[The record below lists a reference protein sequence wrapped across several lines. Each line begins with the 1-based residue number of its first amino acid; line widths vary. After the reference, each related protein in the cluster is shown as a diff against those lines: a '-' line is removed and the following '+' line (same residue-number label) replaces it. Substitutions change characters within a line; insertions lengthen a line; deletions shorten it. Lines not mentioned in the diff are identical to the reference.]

1 MNKPTPAPPGAHW
14 PLRLDQTSA
23 MDRRAASD
31 ALDIDGI
38 RDLLGML
45 LVDGSFKTYPTPSGG
60 YVQLS
65 LVSGLQAIDYLEAKA
80 DVLRRYLPTRAE
92 ITTITSKRS
101 NGRSSVQLRL
111 RVSSNRLRPIYNLLY
126 PGGEREITRNALDLL
141 GAKAA
146 AWIWAEGAKLG
157 DDGRLILR
165 RVGATSYEACLI
177 GGWLEVLTGATS
189 SLAEGSRRP
198 RLILEADQ
206 AQKAAAVLAPFA
218 PPARQ
223 ERFAL

>member
-1 MNKPTPAPPGAHW
+1 MQDPISPPGW
-14 PLRLDQTSA
+14 PLAPDQGSGLD
-23 MDRRAASD
+23 RHAAAQ

-65 LVSGLQAIDYLEAKA
+65 LVSGLQAIDHLEAKA
-80 DVLRRYLPTRAE
+80 EVLRRYLPTRAE

-101 NGRSSVQLRL
+101 NGRSSTQLRL

-146 AWIWAEGAKLG
+146 AWIWAEGARPDREG
-157 DDGRLILR
+157 GISLR

-189 SLAEGSRRP
+189 SLANGSRRP
-198 RLILEADQ
+198 RLILDGTQ

-218 PPARQ
+218 PSRPEA
-223 ERFAL
+223 FAL